1 MSVEFKLPN
10 LGENIESGDVVA
22 VLVEVGQEVA
32 ADQPLLELE
41 TDKATVEVPSEIG
54 GTVEKIHVSAG
65 DTVEVGQVVVTIN
78 PSEGAVAGEVEQ
90 LEEEKP
96 VNTATGQPA
105 QAEEVEASKTPPA
118 AIEKEEPESSQTEL
132 SSVTSSVPASPSVRR
147 FAREIG
153 VQISQVKGSGPAGRI
168 SKQDVKDHSK
178 LQLQGSRSAVK
189 VELPDFTLHG
199 EVERSPFNNV
209 RRVTARHL
217 SEAWA
222 NVAHVTQHDRAD
234 VTELEQL
241 RRRYSQ
247 RVGETGG
254 GKLTVTAIALK
265 IVATA
270 LKKFPKF
277 NASIDVSNEEVI
289 LKRYYNVGVAVD
301 TERGLLVPVVK
312 AVDSKNIVEL
322 AFELKELAERARDGK
337 VSPDELQGGT
347 FTVTNLGG
355 IGGTSFTPIVN
366 FPEVAILGLSRTSVE
381 PTYVDGTLEPR
392 KILPLSL
399 SYDHRLIDGAE
410 AARFLRW
417 VAEAFEE
424 PFLMALE
431 G

>member
-22 VLVEVGQEVA
+22 ILVEVGQEVKV
-32 ADQPLLELE
+32 DQPVLELE
-41 TDKATVEVPSEIG
+41 TDKATVEVPSEFEG
-54 GTVEKIHVSAG
+54 RVEKIHVSTG
-65 DTVEVGQVVVTIN
+65 DTVEVGQVVVTID
-78 PSEGAVAGEVEQ
+78 PTEGGAPGDVGQ
-90 LEEEKP
+90 SEEEKP
-96 VNTATGQPA
+96 ASTGTSQPA
-105 QAEEVEASKTPPA
+105 QPEEVEVSKTPSA
-118 AIEKEEPESSQTEL
+118 AIEQQVPKSSETEV
-132 SSVTSSVPASPSVRR
+132 SPVTLSVPASPSVRR

-153 VQISQVKGSGPAGRI
+153 VQIAQVKGSGPAGRI

-178 LQLQGSRSAVK
+178 LQRQGQQASVK
-189 VELPDFTLHG
+189 ADLPDFTLYG

-234 VTELEQL
+234 VTDLEQL
-241 RRRYSQ
+241 RKRYAQ
-247 RVGETGG
+247 RVDETG

-270 LKKFPKF
+270 LRKFPKF
-277 NASIDVSNEEVI
+277 NASIDVSNEEVV
-289 LKRYYNVGVAVD
+289 LKKYYNVGVAVD

-312 AVDSKNIVEL
+312 AVDTKNIVEL
-322 AFELKELAERARDGK
+322 AYELKELAERTRGGK
-337 VSPDELQGGT
+337 VGPDELQGGT
-347 FTVTNLGG
+347 FTITNLGG

-381 PTYVDGTLEPR
+381 PTYVDGILEPR

-417 VAEAFEE
+417 VAAAFEE

>member
-1 MSVEFKLPN
+1 MSVEFKLPS

-22 VLVEVGQEVA
+22 VLVEAGQTIKV
-32 ADQPLLELE
+32 DQPVLELE
-41 TDKATVEVPSEIG
+41 TDKATVEVPSDVD
-54 GTVEKIHVSAG
+54 GTIEKVLVSAG
-65 DTVEVGQVVVTIN
+65 DTVAVGQAVL
-78 PSEGAVAGEVEQ
+78 AVAEGVGGTKDKIEEQ
-90 LEEEKP
+90 LEEDTESQD
-96 VNTATGQPA
+96 TATEPVQT
-105 QAEEVEASKTPPA
+105 EEVPPA
-118 AIEKEEPESSQTEL
+118 AAAPEPYEL
-132 SSVTSSVPASPSVRR
+132 SQPEISKATSALAASPSVRR

-153 VQISQVKGSGPAGRI
+153 VDLSEVSGTGPAGRI

-178 LQLQGSRSAVK
+178 LKRGRGRPSAGA
-189 VELPDFTLHG
+189 ELPDFSLFG
-199 EVERSPFNNV
+199 EIETSPFNNV

-241 RRRYSQ
+241 RKRYVE
-247 RVGETGG
+247 RVGATG
-254 GKLTVTAIALK
+254 GKLTLTAIALK

-270 LKKFPKF
+270 LKRFPKF
-277 NASIDVSNEEVI
+277 NASIDVGNEQII
-289 LKRYYNVGVAVD
+289 LKSYYNIGVAVD

-312 AVDSKNIVEL
+312 AVDTKNIVEL
-322 AFELKELAERARDGK
+322 AQELGELAARTREGK
-337 VSPDELQGGT
+337 VSPGELQGGT
-347 FTVTNLGG
+347 FTITNLGG

-366 FPEVAILGLSRTSVE
+366 FPEVAILGMSRSSIE
-381 PTYVDGTLEPR
+381 PAYVSGNLEPR
-392 KILPLSL
+392 LILPLSL